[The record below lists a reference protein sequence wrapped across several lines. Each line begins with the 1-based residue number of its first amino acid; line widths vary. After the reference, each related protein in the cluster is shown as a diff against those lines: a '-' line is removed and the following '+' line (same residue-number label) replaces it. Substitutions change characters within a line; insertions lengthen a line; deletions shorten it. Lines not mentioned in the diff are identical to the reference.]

1 MNRRINSMEWQ
12 EIVGYT
18 GSVLIAFSLMMKNI
32 VRLRKVNL
40 FGASTFAIYGLLVNA
55 YPVLVLNSFI
65 ALVDIYYMID
75 IYRKKDAFS
84 LMPVLDPKHP
94 YLNKFLDFYSDDIKK
109 FSPDF
114 NRYKIE
120 EANYYFILRNL
131 VPVGIFIYKVRSSDE
146 AEILLDYAIPDYRD
160 LKNAKYL
167 YYAASEFLKEKG
179 IKILIAKSE
188 VDKHKNYLKRVGFK
202 EDAMSKN
209 IFRKKL

>member
-1 MNRRINSMEWQ
+1 MEWQ

-18 GSVLIAFSLMMKNI
+18 GSVLIALSLMMKNI

-65 ALVDIYYMID
+65 VLVDLYYLID
-75 IYRKKDAFS
+75 IYRRKDAFS
-84 LMPVLDPKHP
+84 LMPVLDPNHP
-94 YLNKFLDFYSDDIKK
+94 YLNKFLDFYSDDINK
-109 FSPDF
+109 FSPEF
-114 NRYKIE
+114 NKHKIQ

-131 VPVGIFIYKVRSSDE
+131 VPVGIFIYKLRSLNE

-179 IKILIAKSE
+179 IKNLIAISE
-188 VDKHKNYLKRVGFK
+188 VNKHRNYLKRVGFK
-202 EDAMSKN
+202 EDTEKKN
-209 IFRKKL
+209 IFRKQL

>member
-1 MNRRINSMEWQ
+1 MEWQ

-18 GSVLIAFSLMMKNI
+18 GSVLIALSLMMKNI

-40 FGASTFAIYGLLVNA
+40 FGASTFAIYGLLVNS

-65 ALVDIYYMID
+65 ALVDFYYLVD

-84 LMPVLDPKHP
+84 LMPVLNPNHP
-94 YLNKFLDFYSDDIKK
+94 YLNKFLDFYSDDIQK
-109 FSPDF
+109 FSPEF
-114 NRYKIE
+114 NRHKIE
-120 EANYYFILRNL
+120 GADYYFILRNL
-131 VPVGIFIYKVRSSDE
+131 IPVGIFIYKVRSSDE

-160 LKNAKYL
+160 LKNAAYL

-179 IKILIAKSE
+179 IKNLIAKSE
-188 VDKHKNYLKRVGFK
+188 VDKQRNYLKRVGFK
-202 EDAMSKN
+202 EDTENKN

>member
-1 MNRRINSMEWQ
+1 MEWQ

-40 FGASTFAIYGLLVNA
+40 FGASTFAIYGLLVNV

-65 ALVDIYYMID
+65 ALVDIYYLID

>member
-1 MNRRINSMEWQ
+1 MEWQ

-18 GSVLIAFSLMMKNI
+18 GSVLIALSLMMKNI

-40 FGASTFAIYGLLVNA
+40 FGASTFAIYGLLVSA

-65 ALVDIYYMID
+65 ALVDIYYLVD

-109 FSPDF
+109 FSPEF
-114 NRYKIE
+114 NGDKIE
-120 EANYYFILRNL
+120 DANYYFILRNL
-131 VPVGIFIYKVRSSDE
+131 VPVGIFIYKVRSLNE
-146 AEILLDYAIPDYRD
+146 AEILLDYSIPDYRD
-160 LKNAKYL
+160 LKNAEYL
-167 YYAASEFLKEKG
+167 YYAALEFLKEKD
-179 IKILIAKSE
+179 IKNLIAKSE
-188 VDKHKNYLKRVGFK
+188 VDKHRNYLKRVGFK
-202 EDAMSKN
+202 EDTENKN

>member
-1 MNRRINSMEWQ
+1 MDWQ

-18 GSVLIAFSLMMKNI
+18 GSVLIALSLMMKNI
-32 VRLRKVNL
+32 IRLRKVNL

-65 ALVDIYYMID
+65 AFVDIYYLID

-94 YLNKFLDFYSDDIKK
+94 YLNKFLDFYSDDIEK
-109 FSPDF
+109 FSPEF

-131 VPVGIFIYKVRSSDE
+131 VPVGIFIYKVRSMNE
-146 AEILLDYAIPDYRD
+146 AEILLDYSIPDYRD

-167 YYAASEFLKEKG
+167 YYAALEFLKAKG
-179 IKILIAKSE
+179 IKNLIAKSRI
-188 VDKHKNYLKRVGFK
+188 DKHRNYLERVGFK
-202 EDAMSKN
+202 EDTENKN

>member
-1 MNRRINSMEWQ
+1 MEWQ
-12 EIVGYT
+12 EIIGYT
-18 GSVLIAFSLMMKNI
+18 GSVLIALSLMMKNI

-65 ALVDIYYMID
+65 ALVDIYYLVD
-75 IYRKKDAFS
+75 IYRKKDAFN
-84 LMPVLDPKHP
+84 LMPVLDPNHP
-94 YLNKFLDFYSDDIKK
+94 YLNKFLDFYSNDIKK
-109 FSPDF
+109 FSPEF

-131 VPVGIFIYKVRSSDE
+131 VPVGIFIYRVRSLDE

-179 IKILIAKSE
+179 IKNLIAKSE
-188 VDKHKNYLKRVGFK
+188 VDKHRDYLKKVGFE
-202 EDAMSKN
+202 EDNENEN
-209 IFRKKL
+209 IFKKRL

>member
-1 MNRRINSMEWQ
+1 MEWQ

-18 GSVLIAFSLMMKNI
+18 GSVLIALSLMMKNI

-40 FGASTFAIYGLLVNA
+40 FGASTFAIYGLLLNA
-55 YPVLVLNSFI
+55 YPVFVLNSFI
-65 ALVDIYYMID
+65 VLVDLYYLID

-84 LMPVLDPKHP
+84 LMPVLDPNHP

-109 FSPDF
+109 FSPEF

-131 VPVGIFIYKVRSSDE
+131 VPVGIFIYKLRSLNE

-167 YYAASEFLKEKG
+167 YYAASEFLKERG
-179 IKILIAKSE
+179 IKNLIAISE
-188 VDKHKNYLKRVGFK
+188 VNKHRNYLKRVGFM
-202 EDAMSKN
+202 EDSENKN
-209 IFRKKL
+209 IFKKQL